1 MNRRLSSCCG
11 TVALLAMSPAQ
22 ADHVAYSLADG
33 QKRPLPEQI
42 EGLSAEDL
50 LNLEWGQY
58 SGRRA
63 AVGVLP
69 VENNTSLTSFLV
81 SSGGDAQSSVPV
93 NGIEAIVTD
102 SLNRTGRFRLVERE
116 QNALQGVLQEQDLSA
131 SGRVSQASGAQTGN
145 ILGAEYLVQVVVT
158 DYEADTS
165 GKDVNLGSLFKDRA
179 PLLSGLNVKKTK
191 SRVGLNVRLVD
202 AETSEI
208 LFTKQIES
216 TISESDLDFGGV
228 AAVDDLGLAGFLSSF
243 SKIPIGQATIAGVNE
258 GVYELVKQVGAQPT
272 EGSVVTVSPTQV
284 VINLGAGA
292 TEVGERFQVLMKGEE
307 LIDPDTGL
315 SLGSIETATGELEVV
330 SVQEKFSVTRPVS
343 GAAPNRGDRVVST
356 KAPPPLEF
364 AAAWSSD

>member
-11 TVALLAMSPAQ
+11 AVALLVMLPAQ
-22 ADHVAYSLADG
+22 ADHVAYSLGDG

-69 VENNTSLTSFLV
+69 VENNTSLASFFV
-81 SSGGDAQSSVPV
+81 NSGGDAQTSVPV
-93 NGIEAIVTD
+93 NGIEAIITD

-116 QNALQGVLQEQDLSA
+116 QTALQGVLQEQDLSA

-158 DYEADTS
+158 DYQADTS
-165 GKDVNLGSLFKDRA
+165 GRDVNVGGLLRDRVPA
-179 PLLSGLNVKKTK
+179 LAGLNVKKTK
-191 SRVGLNVRLVD
+191 SRVGMNVRLVD

-208 LFTKQIES
+208 IFTKQIES
-216 TISESDLDFGGV
+216 TISESGLDFGGV
-228 AAVDDLGLAGFLSSF
+228 AAVNDLGLAGFLSNF

-258 GVYELVKQVGAQPT
+258 AVYELVKQVGAQPT
-272 EGSVVTVSPTQV
+272 EGSVVTASPAQI
-284 VINLGAGA
+284 VINLGASA
-292 TEVGERFQVLMKGEE
+292 TEVGERFQVLAKGED
-307 LIDPDTGL
+307 LVDPDTGL
-315 SLGSIETATGELEVV
+315 SLGSIETAVGEVEIV
-330 SVQEKFSVTRPVS
+330 SVQEKFSVARSVS
-343 GAAPNRGDRVVST
+343 GSVPDRGNRVVST
-356 KAPPPLEF
+356 RVPPPLEF

>member
-1 MNRRLSSCCG
+1 MIRRLPGCCG
-11 TVALLAMSPAQ
+11 TVALLALSSAH

-58 SGRRA
+58 NGRRA

-69 VENNTSLTSFLV
+69 VENTTSLTSFLV
-81 SSGGDAQSSVPV
+81 NQGGDAQTSVPV
-93 NGIEAIVTD
+93 NGIEAIITD

-116 QNALQGVLQEQDLSA
+116 QSALQGVLQEQDLSA

-145 ILGAEYLVQVVVT
+145 ILGAEYLVQLVVT
-158 DYEADTS
+158 DYQADTS
-165 GKDVNLGSLFKDRA
+165 GRDVNVGGLLRDRV
-179 PLLSGLNVKKTK
+179 PRLSGLNVKRTT
-191 SRVGLNVRLVD
+191 SRVGMNVRLID

-208 LFTKQIES
+208 IFTKQIES
-216 TISESDLDFGGV
+216 TISESGLDFGGV
-228 AAVDDLGLAGFLSSF
+228 AAVNDLGLAGFLSNF

-258 GVYELVKQVGAQPT
+258 AVYELVKQVGARPT
-272 EGSVVTVSPTQV
+272 EGAVVTVNPTQI
-284 VINLGAGA
+284 VINLGTGA
-292 TEVGERFQVLMKGEE
+292 TEVGERFQVLAKGED
-307 LIDPDTGL
+307 LVDPQTGL
-315 SLGSIETATGELEVV
+315 SLGSIETATGEIEVV
-330 SVQEKFSVTRPVS
+330 SVQEKFSVTRLVS
-343 GAAPNRGDRVVST
+343 GTAPNRADRVVST